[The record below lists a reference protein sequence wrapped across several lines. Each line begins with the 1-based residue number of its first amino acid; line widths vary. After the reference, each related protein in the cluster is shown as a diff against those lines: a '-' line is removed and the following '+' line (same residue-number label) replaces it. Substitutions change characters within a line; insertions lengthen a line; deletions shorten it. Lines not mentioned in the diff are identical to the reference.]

1 MRTFAMSALMLL
13 GLLWTVAVSA
23 SAAKGNI
30 TPSALM
36 VSDTHFNPFHDPA
49 KVKQLEATPASG
61 WETIF
66 ASSDSPTQG
75 QDFEELRT
83 ACKLRGIDTPYSL
96 FASAISAIHRDAAG
110 ASFITISGD
119 LLAHRFDCMFAKTLP
134 GATPEQYTVFTAK
147 TIEYEVL
154 QLRHAIPG
162 AAFYLALGNNDSA
175 CGDYRLDT
183 GMEWFKILAHVAE
196 ARVGRMW
203 GKSATQSFE
212 QGGYYSVEM
221 ALPMKKT
228 RMIIVDDTFLD
239 GGYKSCKGERNPEPG
254 EKQMAWLQ
262 TQLDDARAHHERV
275 WVMGHIPPGVSP
287 YATFQQQ
294 KKTMNL
300 CMAEGKPASFMPTD
314 LLGDTI
320 LRNADVVK
328 LGIFGH
334 THVDELKLLTGER
347 GDVPVKNVPSLTS
360 IGGNYPSFT
369 IAKLDPLTA
378 ELVDFTV
385 ISSPDPE
392 GSHWTKEYTFSERS
406 GGIGFTPVTLKKV
419 IAELAADSSGTT
431 KLSQDYILNWS
442 VGAQRQQLQPIWPG
456 YVCGMNHSHAED
468 YKSCVCR
475 GSLGSLLGP
484 GTQ

>member
-1 MRTFAMSALMLL
+1 MRTFTRSALMVF
-13 GLLWTVAVSA
+13 GLLWTAVSA
-23 SAAKGNI
+23 WAANGNG

-66 ASSDSPTQG
+66 ASGDSPTQTR
-75 QDFEELRT
+75 DFEELRT
-83 ACKLRGIDTPYSL
+83 ACKMRGIDTPYSL
-96 FASAISAIHRDAAG
+96 LASAISAIHHNATG

-147 TIEYEVL
+147 TIEYEIL
-154 QLRHAIPG
+154 QLKHAIPG
-162 AAFYLALGNNDSA
+162 AHVYLALGNNDSS
-175 CGDYRLDT
+175 CGDYRLDP
-183 GMEWFKILAHVAE
+183 GMEWFRILARVA
-196 ARVGRMW
+196 ADGVGHTW
-203 GKSATQSFE
+203 TKSATESFE

-221 ALPMKKT
+221 APPMQKT
-228 RMIIVDDTFLD
+228 RMIVVDDTFLS
-239 GGYKSCKGERNPEPG
+239 GGYKSCKGEKNPEPG

-262 TQLDDARAHHERV
+262 TQLDDARANHERV
-275 WVMGHIPPGVSP
+275 WLMGHIPPSVSP

-294 KKTMNL
+294 RQKTNL
-300 CMAEGKPASFMPTD
+300 CTAEGKPVSHMPTD

-320 LRNADVVK
+320 VSNGDVVK

-334 THVDELKLLTGER
+334 THVDELKLLTGGA

-369 IAKLDPLTA
+369 IANLDPATA
-378 ELVDFTV
+378 ELVDYTV
-385 ISSPDPE
+385 IGSPDPD
-392 GSHWTKEYTFSERS
+392 GSRWTKEYTFSERS
-406 GGIGFTPVTLKKV
+406 GNIGFTPATLRKV
-419 IAELAADSSGTT
+419 IAELAADPNGTT
-431 KLSQDYILNWS
+431 KPSQDYILNWS

-456 YVCGMNHSHAED
+456 YVCGMNHQHAED
-468 YKSCVCR
+468 YKSCVCQEP
-475 GSLGSLLGP
+475 LGSRLGQ

>member
-1 MRTFAMSALMLL
+1 MVF
-13 GLLWTVAVSA
+13 GLLWTSVSA
-23 SAAKGNI
+23 WAANGSV

-36 VSDTHFNPFHDPA
+36 VSEMHFNPFHDPA

-66 ASSDSPTQG
+66 ASGDSPTQAR
-75 QDFEELRT
+75 DFEELRT

-119 LLAHRFDCMFAKTLP
+119 LLAHRFDCMFSKTLS

-154 QLRHAIPG
+154 QLKHAIPG
-162 AAFYLALGNNDSA
+162 AHVYLALGNNDSS
-175 CGDYRLDT
+175 CGDYRLDP
-183 GMEWFKILAHVAE
+183 GMEWFRLLSHVAE
-196 ARVGRMW
+196 AGVGRTW
-203 GKSATQSFE
+203 SKSATESFE

-221 ALPMKKT
+221 ASPMKKT
-228 RMIIVDDTFLD
+228 RMIVVDDTFLS
-239 GGYKSCKGERNPEPG
+239 GGYKSCKGEKNREPG

-262 TQLDDARAHHERV
+262 TQLNDARAQHERV

-294 KKTMNL
+294 KQNTNL
-300 CMAEGKPASFMPTD
+300 CTVEGKPVSHMPTD

-320 LRNADVVK
+320 ISNGDVVK

-334 THVDELKLLTGER
+334 THVDELKLLTGGA
-347 GDVPVKNVPSLTS
+347 GDVPIKNVPSLTS

-369 IAKLDPLTA
+369 IANLDPTTA
-378 ELVDFTV
+378 ELVDYIV
-385 ISSPDPE
+385 IGSSDPD
-392 GSHWTKEYTFSERS
+392 GSRWTKEYTFSERS
-406 GGIGFTPVTLKKV
+406 GSIGFTPATLRKV
-419 IAELAADSSGTT
+419 IAELAADPSGTN
-431 KLSQDYILNWS
+431 KSSQDYILNWS

-456 YVCGMNHSHAED
+456 YVCGMNHQHAED
-468 YKSCVCR
+468 YKSCVCQ
-475 GSLGSLLGP
+475 GPLGSRLGQ
-484 GTQ
+484 GAQ